1 MNFLNFFVTDAHAM
15 GAKSQQAGGGGYE
28 GIIMLV
34 IMFAIFYFLL
44 IRPQSKTAKAH
55 KELVAALSL
64 GDDVVTAGGLHGKV
78 AGLQETVVTV
88 EIATGVKVKINRSSI
103 VSGKIQEQGQK

>member
-1 MNFLNFFVTDAHAM
+1 MNLLNFFVTDAHAM
-15 GAKSQQAGGGGYE
+15 APQSQQGGGGYE
-28 GIIMLV
+28 GIVMLV

-44 IRPQSKTAKAH
+44 IRPQSKRAKAH
-55 KELVAALSL
+55 KELIENLSL

-88 EIATGVKVKINRSSI
+88 EIATGVKVKVNRSSI
-103 VSGKIQEQGQK
+103 VSGLGQAQG

>member
-15 GAKSQQAGGGGYE
+15 APTSQQGGGGGYE

-44 IRPQSKTAKAH
+44 IRPQSKRAKAH

-64 GDDVVTAGGLHGKV
+64 GDDVVTAGGIHGKV

-103 VSGKIQEQGQK
+103 VSGKIQEQGQ